1 MNLREQ
7 LKSWMEQR
15 RTVSV
20 YVIGESE
27 GYILGRITRLEDDFV
42 EIQMREG
49 MKIVPLDKIGYIT
62 LKQD

>member
-15 RTVSV
+15 RVISV
-20 YVIGESE
+20 YVIGENE
-27 GYILGRITRLEDDFV
+27 GYILGRITRIEDDFV

-49 MKIVPLDKIGYIT
+49 MKIVPLGRIGYIT
-62 LKQD
+62 LKSE